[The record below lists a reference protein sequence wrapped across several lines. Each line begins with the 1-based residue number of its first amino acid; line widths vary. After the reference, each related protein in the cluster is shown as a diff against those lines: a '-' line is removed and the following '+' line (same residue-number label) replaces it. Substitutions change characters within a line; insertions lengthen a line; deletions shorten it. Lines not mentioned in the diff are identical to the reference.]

1 MINFLV
7 NLSKILSHSVVYET
21 QSVYPPEYCKGF
33 VNGGDPPAVPVGEST
48 ASIMQAMTQ
57 YLPDLV
63 RITNQNLAPTA
74 QAQLAADQSVSPG
87 YAQLQTD
94 LYRKFG
100 PELNRIGSD
109 IAGQNMLAQ
118 SGNELRTL
126 QGPGK
131 DLIAQSLALQKQI
144 DPEYFQQRSLLN
156 DSLNKLQN
164 SVDLSGNLTG
174 GARAEVERSLNR
186 DNNAR
191 GLGVPSATSTV
202 ENAMKFGQA
211 GEARRLQQQQ
221 ALAGAISVGSG
232 FLPTAKTGIDP
243 LQVGVGRTSMQNTG
257 ENKFTGNQMNTGAN
271 ANQMSNQLLGAT
283 SSLQGQAN
291 DINSKRRD
299 TLDRINETM
308 SSLPSVSD

>member
-1 MINFLV
+1 MNFLL
-7 NLSKILSHSVVYET
+7 NLSLVLGHSVLFE
-21 QSVYPPEYCKGF
+21 QNESYPPEYCREF
-33 VNGGDPPAVPVGEST
+33 RNGGDSPAVPVGEST
-48 ASIMQAMTQ
+48 AQIIQAMTQ

-63 RITNQNLAPTA
+63 KITNQQLSPTA

-131 DLIAQSLALQKQI
+131 DLISQSLALQKQI

-156 DSLNKLQN
+156 NSLNRLQD
-164 SVDLSGNLTG
+164 SIDLSGNLNG

-186 DNNAR
+186 DNSAR

-211 GEARRLQQQQ
+211 GEVRRLQQQQ

-243 LQVGVGRTSMQNTG
+243 LQVGVGRSSSPNTG
-257 ENKFTGNQMNTGAN
+257 ENKFTGNQMNSGAN
-271 ANQMSNQLLGAT
+271 ANQMSSQLLGAT

-308 SSLPSVSD
+308 SSLPSISD